1 MLFRSYFDSD
11 THTLA
16 IGKNEAFD
24 DSSLYRTVIQLKEF
38 PIIFVFDS
46 AKTEDKTLVQ
56 NFNLHHAVEVLE
68 HSKAE
73 ATLKLKSGQSVLLKQ
88 LKSVES
94 YEVREPSED
103 KVQAVNT
110 KSFGNTIDTK
120 QLAFSVT
127 DSSAEYVFETM
138 IVMNPALDVNT
149 VREDNVL
156 YVTVDGKKIVINL

>member
-1 MLFRSYFDSD
+1 M
-11 THTLA
+11 
-16 IGKNEAFD
+16 
-24 DSSLYRTVIQLKEF
+24 
-38 PIIFVFDS
+38 
-46 AKTEDKTLVQ
+46 
-56 NFNLHHAVEVLE
+56 
-68 HSKAE
+68 
-73 ATLKLKSGQSVLLKQ
+73 LLKQ